1 MMHRLL
7 VFLLASLLLPACH
20 SGQQYSSEQLEVL
33 LLNQGLDTA
42 KFNVFIRSFK
52 LEQELEVW
60 VSTEASP
67 QFTLLKT
74 YPVCR
79 ASGDLGPKRKEGDR
93 QVPEGFYHIDRLN
106 PNSSYH
112 LSLGLNYPNK
122 SDRIRG
128 NQEQPGSDIFIHGA
142 CVTVGCIPLTDPL
155 IEEVYHLVETAKK
168 RGQKQVMVHI
178 LPGRMQT
185 DAFKK
190 VMQGSPHSAFWQE
203 LLPIYQDFEKTKL
216 LAPVAIDAT
225 GRYSLLPE

>member
-1 MMHRLL
+1 MN
-7 VFLLASLLLPACH
+7 
-20 SGQQYSSEQLEVL
+20 YE
-33 LLNQGLDTA
+33 
-42 KFNVFIRSFK
+42 VFIRSFK

-60 VSTEASP
+60 IKTEHSAA
-67 QFTLLKT
+67 FTLLKT

-79 ASGDLGPKRKEGDR
+79 ASGDLGPKRQEGDR

-128 NQEQPGSDIFIHGA
+128 DQQQPGSDIFIHGA

-155 IEEVYHLVETAKK
+155 IEEVYHLVETAQK
-168 RGQKQVMVHI
+168 RGQQQVMVHVF
-178 LPGRMQT
+178 PGRMHT
-185 DAFKK
+185 SAFQKMMK
-190 VMQGSPHSAFWQE
+190 DSPHFSFWQE
-203 LLPIYQDFEKTKL
+203 LLDIYAYFEKNQV
-216 LAPVAIDAT
+216 PPSFGIEDD

>member
-7 VFLLASLLLPACH
+7 VFLLASLLLAACH
-20 SGQQYSSEQLEVL
+20 SGQQHSSEELEVML
-33 LLNQGLDTA
+33 FDQGLDTA

-67 QFTLLKT
+67 QFSLLKT

-79 ASGDLGPKRKEGDR
+79 ASGDLGPKRREGDR

-122 SDRIRG
+122 SDKIRG
-128 NQEQPGSDIFIHGA
+128 NQEQPGADIFIHGA
-142 CVTVGCIPLTDPL
+142 CVTVGCIPLTNPL
-155 IEEVYHLVETAKK
+155 IEEVYQLVETAKK
-168 RGQKQVMVHI
+168 RGQHKVYVHVF
-178 LPGRMQT
+178 PGRMQT
-185 DAFKK
+185 DAFQKIMEK
-190 VMQGSPHSAFWQE
+190 SPHHAFWQE
-203 LLPIYQDFEKTKL
+203 LMPVYQFFEKNKVL
-216 LAPVAIDAT
+216 PKVVIDAT
-225 GRYSLLPE
+225 GRYSL

>member
-1 MMHRLL
+1 MLNRLL
-7 VFLLASLLLPACH
+7 LFLLSGLLLAGCH
-20 SGQQYSSEQLEVL
+20 QTNHHSPEQLDDL
-33 LLNQGLDTA
+33 MADQGLDTV
-42 KFNVFIRSFK
+42 NYEVFIRSFK

-60 VSTEASP
+60 VKTAKSVKY
-67 QFTLLKT
+67 TLLKT

-128 NQEQPGSDIFIHGA
+128 NQQTPGSDIFIHGA

-168 RGQKQVMVHI
+168 RGQKQVKVHVF
-178 LPGRMQT
+178 PGRMQT
-185 DAFKK
+185 AAFQKIMK
-190 VMQGSPHSAFWQE
+190 NTPHFSFWQE
-203 LLPIYQDFEKTKL
+203 LLPVYQYFEENQT
-216 LAPVAIDAT
+216 PGSFSIDAN
-225 GRYSLLPE
+225 GRYSLLVE